1 MLDPPDTKKFRI
13 LANSSEIKL
22 NDDFTEIFRNILN
35 NAYIQ
40 DFTKNSYTAQ
50 ALSKKISNI
59 RDALVNQIIK
69 YCQELTLPDF
79 YFILQ
84 GNGAKISVLQTY
96 ILDNFRN
103 HIKSF
108 QEMEPEFS
116 GHVEQCL
123 KNLEVPQLSLP
134 IWTPPIEPIIVP
146 KKPGIR
152 NTFWELNKYS
162 KKEAKQEFLNY
173 YNPNQGVK
181 DSKFANLI
189 NDGKNFIKDKL
200 LNWVNNEAYKK
211 LRSDFLT
218 TLKEKIDQETSRLQ
232 KEVQALDHDRASLE
246 NTKTTTVQ
254 LLTKMEF
261 F

>member
-1 MLDPPDTKKFRI
+1 
-13 LANSSEIKL
+13 
-22 NDDFTEIFRNILN
+22 
-35 NAYIQ
+35 
-40 DFTKNSYTAQ
+40 
-50 ALSKKISNI
+50 
-59 RDALVNQIIK
+59 
-69 YCQELTLPDF
+69 
-79 YFILQ
+79 
-84 GNGAKISVLQTY
+84 
-96 ILDNFRN
+96 
-103 HIKSF
+103 
-108 QEMEPEFS
+108 MEPEFS

-200 LNWVNNEAYKK
+200 LNWFNNAQGKNRPGNFQIAKRSTSTRPWSCITGEYKNNNSPTFNKNGIFLNEKNIQASFNSFFCNCFYLLYHCRIHYSRRSIEQDFRRLRRMAVLGRRGISASLLFHSSALAIHKHSGLARSRYFKRWYTHKKCLSKKIRAVSYKK
-211 LRSDFLT
+211 S
-218 TLKEKIDQETSRLQ
+218 K
-232 KEVQALDHDRASLE
+232 H
-246 NTKTTTVQ
+246 KTR
-254 LLTKMEF
+254 F
-261 F
+261 